1 MDSRLSTAVGRAI
14 EGTGAAPGAAPGAAR
29 SVERGALRRLQRTEW
44 SGPAPDATVSGE
56 RLEIRLLGGLRVTV
70 GDRVIS
76 PRQLGGAKARHV
88 LIALL
93 LAAGTPVSK
102 ERLRVLLWGDTAPSG
117 ATGTLETYVSVLRK
131 SLQPSAPVGRSVVQT
146 VTGGYALDMRQVDL
160 DTVRLHGH
168 LADARRAGDPA
179 TALSSY
185 DTAMTLAEAPLL
197 PEECGLAWIDDARA
211 EHDRL
216 VVGALVDAS
225 CSALRAHSPVRA
237 EHWSRAAI
245 ARDPLN
251 EPAWAALL
259 ESFERRGQF
268 VEGVR
273 AYTDCRRIL
282 ADELGC
288 PPGPM
293 LRRTFAR
300 LIAEPRPW
308 AGDDLGDLLESV
320 IRLHQVATA
329 DVSQPERRRTA
340 SAGVAPAPVEHLV
353 GSAIQEAYRTLTDLL
368 QHVGG
373 SAFGAT
379 AVPA

>member
-1 MDSRLSTAVGRAI
+1 MNSRLSTAVGRADK
-14 EGTGAAPGAAPGAAR
+14 GTGAASGAAR
-29 SVERGALRRLQRTEW
+29 SVERGALRRLPGTEW
-44 SGPAPDATVSGE
+44 SGLVPDATISGE
-56 RLEIRLLGGLRVTV
+56 RLEIRLLGGLRVTA
-70 GDRVIS
+70 GDRVIG
-76 PRQLGGAKARHV
+76 PRQLGGAKARHI

-93 LAAGTPVSK
+93 LSAGTPVSK
-102 ERLRVLLWGDTAPSG
+102 EQLRVLLWGDTAPSG
-117 ATGTLETYVSVLRK
+117 AAGTLETYVSVLRK

-168 LADARRAGDPA
+168 LADARRAADPA

-185 DTAMTLAEAPLL
+185 DAAMTLAEAPLL

-211 EHDRL
+211 EHDRY

-225 CSALRAHSPVRA
+225 VSALRAHSPVRA

-259 ESFERRGQF
+259 ESFESRGQF

-288 PPGPM
+288 PPGPV

-300 LIAEPRPW
+300 LIAQPRPW

-329 DVSQPERRRTA
+329 EVSQPARRRTA
-340 SAGVAPAPVEHLV
+340 SGGIAPVPVEQLV
-353 GSAIQEAYRTLTDLL
+353 SSAIQEAYRTLTDLL

-373 SAFGAT
+373 STFGAT
-379 AVPA
+379 AIPA